1 MAGEY
6 TLCNLDNHTYT
17 SPYNGTEGANY
28 NGYTGAEYGVHH
40 GAGPGPPGAS
50 LELHSPAG
58 LGYGEAGGMCDG
70 EPAHSQAVFLHSDG
84 QGYGAIACG
93 GGSSA
98 PQQHQGYPAPHAGY
112 YGHGMTFNGG
122 IADMPPHGLHS
133 NGGYLGYPDP
143 TNCNPLLGNPN
154 ASNTGYCL
162 SPHEHVGLSSSPGSD
177 QGPVTTY
184 KWMTVKRGT
193 PKTSKAPGAGD
204 FSVFAGQP
212 NMGRTNFTNKQLT
225 ELEKE
230 FHFNKYLTRA
240 RRIEIAASLGLNETQ
255 VKIWF
260 QNRRMKQK
268 KRLKENT
275 STTPVSDSS
284 QDGISG
290 DLNEEAS

>member
-193 PKTSKAPGAGD
+193 PKTCKFNLFVFVAFMTRVPPYIVLCSK
-204 FSVFAGQP
+204 VTVQ
-212 NMGRTNFTNKQLT
+212 NMGTSGCAPATDKAISFSYIFISVAANTAYNHPNGMLNDAYILLT
-225 ELEKE
+225 MILFIITE
-230 FHFNKYLTRA
+230 
-240 RRIEIAASLGLNETQ
+240 
-255 VKIWF
+255 
-260 QNRRMKQK
+260 
-268 KRLKENT
+268 
-275 STTPVSDSS
+275 
-284 QDGISG
+284 
-290 DLNEEAS
+290 